1 VSGDLLSLPA
11 EEPALP
17 QARQQPRRVGGEL
30 LSVDIGGGIV
40 AGRGATSA
48 YLFGPERNGAPRLL
62 YHLLSEGFR
71 VSVSTESIDA
81 GGRHWPRGTYV
92 AHVARNDSSLAP
104 RIDAL
109 GRESG
114 VEVVGVNSAQAGA
127 GQYGIGSES
136 MVAIP
141 APEIAIVADEGV
153 SQTSYGAI
161 WFTLERRYG
170 VRFTPI
176 AMSQLGGDLSRFTA
190 ILLPSGNYSR
200 VSKDAVERLK
210 TWIRS
215 GGTLVTMGGATE
227 WAADESVALTSA
239 RKVTDAEP
247 AATPTSTSTTPA
259 KPARRATTTAPA
271 GSIAADRLAEELV
284 PYQSSSA
291 SANTPESV
299 PGIHADVLLDRT
311 HWLTAGYDA
320 PRLTVLLQG
329 DLFLRP
335 SKEGANVAVFANTG
349 PLVRA
354 GFTWPNNTERLLR
367 GTSLLIDEPTGGGHD
382 VLFTNEPMFRGWWRS
397 LDRLVLNALILGA
410 AY

>member
-1 VSGDLLSLPA
+1 MCI
-11 EEPALP
+11 
-17 QARQQPRRVGGEL
+17 R
-30 LSVDIGGGIV
+30 
-40 AGRGATSA
+40 
-48 YLFGPERNGAPRLL
+48 
-62 YHLLSEGFR
+62 
-71 VSVSTESIDA
+71 
-81 GGRHWPRGTYV
+81 
-92 AHVARNDSSLAP
+92 DS
-104 RIDAL
+104 
-109 GRESG
+109 
-114 VEVVGVNSAQAGA
+114 
-127 GQYGIGSES
+127 
-136 MVAIP
+136 
-141 APEIAIVADEGV
+141 
-153 SQTSYGAI
+153 
-161 WFTLERRYG
+161 RYG

-227 WAADESVALTSA
+227 WASEESVALTSA

-247 AATPTSTSTTPA
+247 PATPTSTSTTPA
-259 KPARRATTTAPA
+259 APARRATPTAPA

-329 DLFLRP
+329 DLFLKP
-335 SKEGANVAVFANTG
+335 SKDGANVAVFPATG

-367 GTSLLIDEPTGGGHD
+367 GTSLLIDEPTGGGHV